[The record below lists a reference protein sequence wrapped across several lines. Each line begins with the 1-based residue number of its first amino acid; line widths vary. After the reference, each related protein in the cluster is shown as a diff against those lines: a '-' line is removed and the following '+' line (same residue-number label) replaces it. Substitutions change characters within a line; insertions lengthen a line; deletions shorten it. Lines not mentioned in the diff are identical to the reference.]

1 VPSAFYK
8 VILDIDKPKRKGI
21 AFVIPNER
29 SENKLQEY
37 AMSIDDLESELG
49 FDLFANLIS
58 EDAQEVIESNYN
70 INDWKFSEKRYRD
83 RVEQWNDQ

>member
-1 VPSAFYK
+1 
-8 VILDIDKPKRKGI
+8 
-21 AFVIPNER
+21 
-29 SENKLQEY
+29 
-37 AMSIDDLESELG
+37 MSIDDLESELG

-70 INDWKFSEKRYRD
+70 INDWKFSENRYRD